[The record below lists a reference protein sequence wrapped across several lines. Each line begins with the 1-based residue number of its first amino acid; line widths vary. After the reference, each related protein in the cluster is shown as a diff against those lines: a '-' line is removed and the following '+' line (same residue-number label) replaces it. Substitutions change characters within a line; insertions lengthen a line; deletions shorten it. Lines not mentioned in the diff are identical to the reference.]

1 MVSNGYRQ
9 APATFA
15 ASVNPMSLYLNDEV
29 SRNSPS
35 AKADCDM
42 NRAIPT
48 ITSFSFEIVSFL
60 ALAFAV
66 AFAPAGPHRNAIS
79 RPPSAPTGSP
89 VIVELFTSEGCSSCP
104 PADALLARYESQQP
118 VSNAQIIALEE
129 HVDYWDE
136 LGWVDP
142 FSGREWTYRQAD
154 YATSLGNGNPYTPQM
169 VIDGRTELV
178 GSRES
183 QARQV
188 IARAASQPK
197 TRVSVG
203 FQAGE
208 KAAAGTVQIVVDK
221 LASSSPGDEPEVWL
235 AITEADLHSEVTRG
249 ENAGRALGHASI
261 VRSLRKVG
269 RAQENAE
276 VAFSQSSPV
285 KLDSRWK
292 VANLHAVAFVQE
304 RKSRRILG
312 ASIVS
317 LKP

>member
-1 MVSNGYRQ
+1 
-9 APATFA
+9 APN
-15 ASVNPMSLYLNDEV
+15 VQ
-29 SRNSPS
+29 
-35 AKADCDM
+35 
-42 NRAIPT
+42 
-48 ITSFSFEIVSFL
+48 
-60 ALAFAV
+60 
-66 AFAPAGPHRNAIS
+66 
-79 RPPSAPTGSP
+79 TGVP

-118 VSNAQIIALEE
+118 VANAQIIALEE
-129 HVDYWDE
+129 HVDYWDQ

-142 FSGREWTYRQAD
+142 FSGRAWTNRQAD

-169 VIDGRTELV
+169 VIDGRTEFV

-203 FQAGE
+203 FQTGAKAG
-208 KAAAGTVQIVVDK
+208 ARTVQIVVDK

-261 VRSLRKVG
+261 VRVLRKVG
-269 RAQENAE
+269 RAQENAS
-276 VAFSQSSPV
+276 VAFSQSSPM

-312 ASIVS
+312 AAIVS
-317 LKP
+317 LKPQEPSEQFSP

>member
-1 MVSNGYRQ
+1 
-9 APATFA
+9 
-15 ASVNPMSLYLNDEV
+15 
-29 SRNSPS
+29 
-35 AKADCDM
+35 M
-42 NRAIPT
+42 NRVIPA

-66 AFAPAGPHRNAIS
+66 AFALTEPPRNATW
-79 RPPSAPTGSP
+79 PPLNAQTGVP

-118 VSNAQIIALEE
+118 VANAQIIALEE

-142 FSGREWTYRQAD
+142 FSGREWTNRQAD

-169 VIDGRTELV
+169 VVDGRTEFV

-197 TRVSVG
+197 TQVSVG
-203 FQAGE
+203 FKASE
-208 KAAAGTVQIVVDK
+208 KAGAGTVQIVVDK
-221 LASSSPGDEPEVWL
+221 LASSSPGDEPQVWL
-235 AITEADLHSEVTRG
+235 AVTEADLHSEVTRG

-261 VRSLRKVG
+261 VRVLRKVG
-269 RAQENAE
+269 TAHENAD
-276 VAFSQSSPV
+276 VAFSQSSTL

-292 VANLHAVAFVQE
+292 IANLHAVAFVQE

-312 ASIVS
+312 AAIVGIR
-317 LKP
+317 P

>member
-1 MVSNGYRQ
+1 MRL
-9 APATFA
+9 AETRHPA
-15 ASVNPMSLYLNDEV
+15 
-29 SRNSPS
+29 
-35 AKADCDM
+35 KIGCM
-42 NRAIPT
+42 NRAIPA

-66 AFAPAGPHRNAIS
+66 TFALAEPHPSAIS
-79 RPPSAPTGSP
+79 PSLNPQTGMP

-118 VSNAQIIALEE
+118 VANAQIIALEE
-129 HVDYWDE
+129 HVDYWNE

-142 FSGREWTYRQAD
+142 FSGREWTNRQAD

-169 VIDGRTELV
+169 VVDGRTEFV

-183 QARQV
+183 QARQA
-188 IARAASQPK
+188 IARAAFEPK

-203 FQAGE
+203 FQPGE
-208 KAAAGTVQIVVDK
+208 KSGAGTVQIVVDK
-221 LASSSPGDEPEVWL
+221 LASSSPGDEPEIWL
-235 AITEADLHSEVTRG
+235 AITETDLHSDVTRG

-261 VRSLRKVG
+261 ARVLRKVG
-269 RAQENAE
+269 RAQGNAD
-276 VAFSQSSPV
+276 VAFSQSSPI

-312 ASIVS
+312 AAIVG
-317 LKP
+317 